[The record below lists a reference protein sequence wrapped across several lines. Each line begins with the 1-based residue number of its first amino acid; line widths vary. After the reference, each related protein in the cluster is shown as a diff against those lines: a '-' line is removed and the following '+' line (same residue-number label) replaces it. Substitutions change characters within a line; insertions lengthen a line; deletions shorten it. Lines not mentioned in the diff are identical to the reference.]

1 MTELEKIERAKMYM
15 DKLANGI
22 NPIDGSAVPSDD
34 IINNIRISR
43 CFFFVSDVLRQVIE
57 NGGVQSPKKAK
68 KEKKEKKVPLQIPF
82 EKRNSFAF
90 SETPITVSEIAQRV
104 NVLIDSD
111 KMRKLSYIGIVTWLT
126 ELGMLTWA
134 NTADGKKTKH
144 PTPSGGEAGISLE
157 HRNGP
162 QGPYQV
168 VVYNLNAQR
177 FILDNLDAVIDA
189 ENMDAEL
196 KNRPWTSAHEECL
209 IDLYKKGVPLSE
221 IAITL
226 KRNTSAV
233 RSRLKKLGVIE
244 KRSDA

>member
-22 NPIDGSAVPSDD
+22 NPIDGSEVPSDD

-57 NGGVQSPKKAK
+57 NGGVQSPQKAK

-82 EKRNSFAF
+82 EKRSSFAF
-90 SETPITVSEIAQRV
+90 SETPITASEIVRRI
-104 NVLIDSD
+104 NNMIDSE
-111 KMRKLSYIGIVTWLT
+111 KMQELSYYGITTWLT

-144 PTPSGGEAGISLE
+144 PTLSGCEAGILLE
-157 HRNGP
+157 NRDGSR
-162 QGPYQV
+162 GPYQV

-177 FILDNLDAVIDA
+177 FIIDNLDAVVEA

-196 KNRPWTSAHEECL
+196 KNRPWTSEHEECL

-226 KRNTSAV
+226 KRKTSSV
-233 RSRLKKLGVIE
+233 RGRLKKLGVIE